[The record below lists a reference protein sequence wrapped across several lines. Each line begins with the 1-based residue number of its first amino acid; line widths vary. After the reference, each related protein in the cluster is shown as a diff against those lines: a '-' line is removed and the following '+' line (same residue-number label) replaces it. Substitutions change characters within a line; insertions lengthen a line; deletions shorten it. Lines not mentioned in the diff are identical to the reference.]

1 MKNIWVLFVNRNIIF
16 LVSIQLYKGLL
27 DSHTSNLEDTNF
39 KHLLSELSTNK
50 LEGIDNYKKF
60 NYKQLPPKKY
70 CYSSLRHDE
79 RDKSDEIFLMNNKY
93 T

>member
-39 KHLLSELSTNK
+39 KHLLSEFSTNK
-50 LEGIDNYKKF
+50 LERIDNYEKS
-60 NYKQLPPKKY
+60 NYKQLPPKK
-70 CYSSLRHDE
+70 CFYSSLRHGK
-79 RDKSDEIFLMNNKY
+79 RDKSDDHISDEQ
-93 T
+93 